1 MAAAIAVPTG
11 TVVAA
16 SDPPPPAVKKIK
28 VQHKE
33 KKLLGQNG
41 HTSSQFKKQIKMAAG
56 LSSSSSSSSR
66 ATNKVGLE
74 EFLINLSN
82 NLSLHRVFPEDE
94 KDAAILLMALS
105 SGLVH
110 G

>member
-1 MAAAIAVPTG
+1 MAAA
-11 TVVAA
+11 AA
-16 SDPPPPAVKKIK
+16 NGMAEPPPGKIK

-33 KKLLGQNG
+33 KAAKIGNA
-41 HTSSQFKKQIKMAAG
+41 SQIKKRCKSTGVAAASMA
-56 LSSSSSSSSR
+56 
-66 ATNKVGLE
+66 VGSTQQKKICVE
-74 EFLINLSN
+74 DFLISLSKK
-82 NLSLHRVFPEDE
+82 LSFHRVFPEDE